1 MQDSPFIP
9 DRVLARSGLTQTCLQ
24 RSPLDKEGSLTVAVK
39 DCIDL
44 AGLPTCQGSAVFA
57 DSPPAAQNAR
67 VVDALLATGDW
78 RITGKAA
85 MHELAF
91 GVTGVNEWAGT
102 PVNPH
107 WPERIVGGS
116 SSGSAAAVAG
126 GVVDLALG
134 TDTGGSVRL
143 PAACCGVV
151 GFKPSYGLV
160 SREGVHPAASSLD
173 CVGPIARSVALVERA
188 MAAMVPDYRPV
199 AAPGHLRLVRLR
211 PAVDAPVAETFDVAV
226 TALGETLVEGELPML
241 DPAFHASLVIMGSE
255 NWAAIGALSDHP
267 AMGEDVRARL
277 KAGAAHGPDA
287 IAAAETV
294 RADLITQIDALLAD
308 ADALILPTLPMIP
321 PTLVEAQ
328 DARAVVPLTRLVRP
342 FNLSGHPA
350 ITLPVVGAEGLP
362 VGVQLVGR
370 RGEDAALLAVA
381 RKMAAALGFE
391 ETVA

>member
-24 RSPLDKEGSLTVAVK
+24 GDGSLTFAVK

-57 DSPPAAQNAR
+57 QSPPAAHNAR
-67 VVDALLATGDW
+67 VVSAMLSTGDW
-78 RITGKAA
+78 RVTGKAA

-91 GVTGVNEWAGT
+91 GVTGVNDWAGT
-102 PVNPH
+102 PVNPQ
-107 WPERIVGGS
+107 WPDRIVGGS

-126 GVVDLALG
+126 GVVDMALG

-151 GFKPSYGLV
+151 GLKPGYGVV

-188 MAAMVPDYRPV
+188 MAAMVPHYDAV
-199 AAPGHLRLVRLR
+199 ATPEHVRLVRLH
-211 PAVDAPVAETFDVAV
+211 PVVDSSVAETFDAAMTRLAAASGVS
-226 TALGETLVEGELPML
+226 LVEGDLPML
-241 DPAFHASLVIMGSE
+241 DPAFHASLVIMGAE

-294 RADLITQIDALLAD
+294 RADLIAQIDALLTE

-350 ITLPVVGAEGLP
+350 ITLPVRSAEGLP

-370 RGEDAALLAVA
+370 RGEDAVLLAVA
-381 RKMAAALGFE
+381 RKLAVALGLE
-391 ETVA
+391 ETIA